1 MRALDLLENSLTE
14 LIDFKMD
21 ERDLDTLDDF
31 RKLLNLYKNTV
42 EEKRSKVFY
51 DLLDLEF
58 NEMEAFKN
66 GK

>member
-21 ERDLDTLDDF
+21 ERDLDILDDF
-31 RKLLNLYKNTV
+31 RALLNLYKNTV

>member
-21 ERDLDTLDDF
+21 ERNLDTLDDF

>member
-21 ERDLDTLDDF
+21 EKDLDTLDDF

-58 NEMEAFKN
+58 NDTEALKN

>member
-21 ERDLDTLDDF
+21 ERDLETLDDF

-58 NEMEAFKN
+58 NEMEALKN